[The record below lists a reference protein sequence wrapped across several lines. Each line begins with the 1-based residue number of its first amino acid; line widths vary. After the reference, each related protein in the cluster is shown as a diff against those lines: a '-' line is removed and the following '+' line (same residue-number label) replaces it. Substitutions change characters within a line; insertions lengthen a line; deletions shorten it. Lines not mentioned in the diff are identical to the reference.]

1 MKETYIAKELRK
13 LNLQQQYI
21 IIKLLCLLS
30 KKKTILNR
38 KNETKDF
45 EKLISQQLR

>member
-1 MKETYIAKELRK
+1 MAKELKK

-30 KKKTILNR
+30 KKTVLNR
-38 KNETKDF
+38 KNETKNF
-45 EKLISQQLR
+45 EKLILQQLR